1 MEKKYKLTEKELGDI
16 FEGKVI
22 YTDTLDLVIY
32 ILEETK
38 DPTTGQRR
46 YNHVLHTYWDIGDP
60 EKPPHE
66 DVEYPPLPISKDDM
80 DLFHSPGRYMIK
92 VVNRHNKAKSYGSV
106 TFYNDGDNYKEIHS
120 EWRTSHAADKKTNSA
135 RIEIISIEKRLQ
147 TQESRI
153 SNISKMLLDLKKS
166 VEKLSQEIEE
176 YIY

>member
-1 MEKKYKLTEKELGDI
+1 MEKKYRYTEKELGDV

-22 YTDTLDLVIY
+22 YTDTLDVVAY
-32 ILEETK
+32 ILKEKK

-46 YNHVLHTYWDIGDP
+46 YKHVPHTYWDIHDP
-60 EKPPHE
+60 DKPPHE
-66 DVEYPPLPISKDDM
+66 DVEYPPLPIYKGNM
-80 DLFHSPGRYMIK
+80 DLFHSPGRYTIK

-106 TFYNDGDNYKEIHS
+106 TFYNDGDDYKEIHS
-120 EWRTSHAADKKTNSA
+120 ERRTLHAADKKTNSA

-147 TQESRI
+147 IQESRI

-166 VEKLSQEIEE
+166 VERLSGEIEE